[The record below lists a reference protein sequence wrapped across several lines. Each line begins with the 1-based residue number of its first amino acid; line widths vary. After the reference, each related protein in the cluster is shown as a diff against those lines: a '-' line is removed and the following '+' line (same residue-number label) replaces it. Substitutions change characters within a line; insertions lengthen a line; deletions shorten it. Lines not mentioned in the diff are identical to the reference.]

1 MVVFEPSLLDCR
13 EVFDCNVANVLL
25 TSALAFFIITRP
37 NASASLSPKSSSYF
51 KWAIPILFSVYFRL
65 FNHYNCCYKYM

>member
-13 EVFDCNVANVLL
+13 EDFDCNVANVLL
-25 TSALAFFIITRP
+25 TSALAFFNITRP

-51 KWAIPILFSVYFRL
+51 
-65 FNHYNCCYKYM
+65 